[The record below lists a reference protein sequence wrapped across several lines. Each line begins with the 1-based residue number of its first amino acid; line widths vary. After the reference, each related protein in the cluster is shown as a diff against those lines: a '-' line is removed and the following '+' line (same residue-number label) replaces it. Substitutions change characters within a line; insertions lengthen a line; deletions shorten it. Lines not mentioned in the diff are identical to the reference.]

1 MAAGVS
7 RRGADAPAGVGR
19 KGEPVA
25 DGCVSVTRA
34 ENGAGG
40 VPLVLASRSPR
51 RAELLARAGYRFE
64 VAPADIDERRRA
76 GEAPAKLVRRL
87 AWKKAAVVAARR
99 PGAVVLGADTVVVVD
114 DDVVLGKP
122 RGDADAARMLR
133 RLSGRAHQV
142 LTGVALRAPRGR
154 RAGVA
159 STRVFFRPLSPEE
172 VAWYVAGGEPAD
184 KAGGYA
190 IQGRASRFVTRIEG
204 SYANVVGLP
213 VELVDRLLDDLGVGF
228 GAAREAGAPPR
239 SGADR

>member
-1 MAAGVS
+1 MI
-7 RRGADAPAGVGR
+7 
-19 KGEPVA
+19 
-25 DGCVSVTRA
+25 DGCESVTRA
-34 ENGAGG
+34 AGG
-40 VPLVLASRSPR
+40 TGGLPLVLASRSPR

-64 VAPADIDERRRA
+64 VAPADVDERRRG

-87 AWKKAAVVAARR
+87 AWKKAAVVAARH

-133 RLSGRAHQV
+133 RLSGRAHKV
-142 LTGVALRAPRGR
+142 LTGVALRAPHGR

-159 STRVFFRPLSPEE
+159 STRVYFRPLGPEE
-172 VAWYVAGGEPAD
+172 VAWYVASGEPAD

-190 IQGRASRFVTRIEG
+190 IQGRASRFVPRIEG

-213 VELVDRLLDDLGVGF
+213 IELVDRLLDDLGCG
-228 GAAREAGAPPR
+228 GAARAAGASPR
-239 SGADR
+239 PGADR